1 MIQILSGIFQVTG
14 YAYHLANKCVCPG
27 SCARRTY
34 DISHFF
40 QPNIVHKRLGNRQ
53 LVHSSGDT
61 VGVPKSGW
69 NIITKKHAHTHNRM
83 CPWYPTR
90 WRHMFCIRS
99 STIGVS
105 YFSMY
110 YVFTLLFDVPL
121 KIYNSAFRRL
131 LLEFWP
137 IAESA
142 YVQQNIPKLRAYQLH
157 RRPRTLITSS
167 EAEGSCFFLHFP
179 AGKSRRSP
187 RGLNVPY
194 DFKNM
199 WLSLVLF

>member
-1 MIQILSGIFQVTG
+1 MTYPIFSSLTSFTKDLEIASWYIARGILLG
-14 YAYHLANKCVCPG
+14 YPSPVE
-27 SCARRTY
+27 
-34 DISHFF
+34 ISL
-40 QPNIVHKRLGNRQ
+40 QRN
-53 LVHSSGDT
+53 T
-61 VGVPKSGW
+61 
-69 NIITKKHAHTHNRM
+69 HTHNRM

-167 EAEGSCFFLHFP
+167 EAEGSCFFCIFQLGNP
-179 AGKSRRSP
+179 VG
-187 RGLNVPY
+187 
-194 DFKNM
+194 
-199 WLSLVLF
+199 VLEVWMCRMISKTCD